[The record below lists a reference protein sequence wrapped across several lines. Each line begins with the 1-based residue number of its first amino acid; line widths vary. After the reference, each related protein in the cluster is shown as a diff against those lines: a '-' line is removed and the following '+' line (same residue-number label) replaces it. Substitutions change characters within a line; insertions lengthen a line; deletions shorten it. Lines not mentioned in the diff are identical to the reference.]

1 MNVRPAA
8 MDDADA
14 ISVIATQTFHL
25 ACPPDTPQEEL
36 TGYIARNLTPECFR
50 VAISRADLRLLVV
63 ENEQAILGFSLVTAT
78 PENIDIPA
86 ADGVPELTRCYVA
99 ADQHGTGAA
108 QLLMNETLATVSTD
122 IRLTVNDQ
130 NPRAIRFYQ
139 RHGFE
144 QVGVTTFECGADL
157 HRDLVMVRRFQQ
169 G

>member
-25 ACPPDTPQEEL
+25 ACPPDTPEVEL
-36 TGYIARNLTPECFR
+36 TRYAAENLTPECFR
-50 VAISRADLRLLVV
+50 SALSRADLRLLVV
-63 ENEQAILGFSLVTAT
+63 ENEQSILGFSLITAS

-86 ADGVPELTRCYVA
+86 ADGIPELTRCYVS

-108 QLLMNETLATVSTD
+108 QLLISETLATVTSD

-139 RHGFE
+139 RNGFE
-144 QVGVTTFECGADL
+144 QVGETTFVCGADL
-157 HRDLVMVRRFQQ
+157 HRDLVMVRPFP
-169 G
+169 GI